1 MDLEQDLR
9 TVSDD
14 MMSTLDQL
22 QKLESEKRAET
33 PGSPR
38 FVRLAREIERLAAV
52 VFTQT
57 SAQQSLAERTH
68 AAIQAGAQMTP
79 IKDVTPMRD
88 VSLILSEWRDAE
100 RRLSATAVDTAE
112 HSKAAGDVRRL
123 REEYHRAYQAQ
134 KADASTDR

>member
-1 MDLEQDLR
+1 
-9 TVSDD
+9 
-14 MMSTLDQL
+14 MSTLDQL
-22 QKLESEKRAET
+22 QKLESEKRSET

-57 SAQQSLAERTH
+57 SAQQSLAEQTH
-68 AAIQAGAQMTP
+68 AAAQVGAEMTP
-79 IKDVTPMRD
+79 IEDVAPMRD

-100 RRLSATAVDTAE
+100 RRLSSTAVDTAE

-134 KADASTDR
+134 K

>member
-1 MDLEQDLR
+1 MPPVSIQPVYAESRQGRVSGRAGFIEVRSLDLEQDLR

-22 QKLESEKRAET
+22 QKLESEKRSET

-57 SAQQSLAERTH
+57 SAQQSLAEQTH
-68 AAIQAGAQMTP
+68 EAAQAGAEMTP
-79 IKDVTPMRD
+79 IEDVAPMRD

-100 RRLSATAVDTAE
+100 RRLSSTAVD
-112 HSKAAGDVRRL
+112 
-123 REEYHRAYQAQ
+123 
-134 KADASTDR
+134 

>member
-1 MDLEQDLR
+1 LDLEQDLR

-22 QKLESEKRAET
+22 QKLEGEKRAEI

-57 SAQQSLAERTH
+57 SAQQSLAERTS
-68 AAIQAGAQMTP
+68 AAVEAGAEMTP
-79 IKDVTPMRD
+79 IEDVAPMRD
-88 VSLILSEWRDAE
+88 VSMILSEWRDAE

-112 HSKAAGDVRRL
+112 HAKAAGDVRRL
-123 REEYHRAYQAQ
+123 REEYHRAHQAQ
-134 KADASTDR
+134 NADHSPDR

>member
-22 QKLESEKRAET
+22 QKLESEKRAEN

-52 VFTQT
+52 VFSQT
-57 SAQQSLAERTH
+57 SAQQSLAEQTH
-68 AAIQAGAQMTP
+68 AAAQSGAEMSPSSFSVFSDDAGTAY
-79 IKDVTPMRD
+79 
-88 VSLILSEWRDAE
+88 VS
-100 RRLSATAVDTAE
+100 RLET
-112 HSKAAGDVRRL
+112 GM
-123 REEYHRAYQAQ
+123 
-134 KADASTDR
+134 